1 MCYIPV
7 DVICCLLSVYCFN
20 ICIQHCFLTKK
31 SVYIFTFKYNSFV
44 SHFVFSQVETE
55 PTLPA
60 RSVLGLIMELRDMP
74 AVDDLVLSIAKRP
87 DQVRGGVG
95 GAVHE
100 HTARPGEGG
109 RGGEGGLCMNTRP
122 DQVRSACWPHSTACW
137 PHATAC
143 WPHATSCWPHATACW
158 PHATDCCLC
167 ASRCGRLCVRPW
179 PLACRST

>member
-1 MCYIPV
+1 M
-7 DVICCLLSVYCFN
+7 
-20 ICIQHCFLTKK
+20 
-31 SVYIFTFKYNSFV
+31 
-44 SHFVFSQVETE
+44 ETE

-109 RGGEGGLCMNTRP
+109 RGGGGGAVHEHTARP
-122 DQVRSACWPHSTACW
+122 GEI
-137 PHATAC
+137 
-143 WPHATSCWPHATACW
+143 
-158 PHATDCCLC
+158 CLL
-167 ASRCGRLCVRPW
+167 APLYCV
-179 PLACRST
+179 LAPRYCLLAPRYLLLAPRYCLLAPRY